1 MESSIREC
9 PCCGDM
15 ILGRRK
21 LVLHSEIE
29 NISEGSKS
37 NYTFNCPKCNLEWS
51 WYDTD
56 PRDILINNYRTRYIN
71 SMRKNPD
78 APTKKEIVDNP
89 LDNIWYIISFAFLPV
104 ILLFLLHILAYVA
117 YFCTFTL
124 WDPTDTTWGYIT
136 GYSYWAFIITGII
149 LVIMSCKY
157 GWNKFLLSRKYKKQM
172 EEYRKECIENGKYN
186 ENIKREQ
193 LRMLNEILSN
203 RGLFLV
209 TDL

>member
-21 LVLHSEIE
+21 LVLHSEIDK
-29 NISEGSKS
+29 ISEDSKS
-37 NYTFNCPKCNLEWS
+37 EYTFNCPKCNLEWS

-56 PRDILINNYRTRYIN
+56 PRRIIIDNYVNRYRTC
-71 SMRKNPD
+71 MKGNPM
-78 APTKKEIVDNP
+78 PPSKEEVGDNP
-89 LDNIWYIISFAFLPV
+89 FDNIWYIIGFALLPIIFL
-104 ILLFLLHILAYVA
+104 FSLHVLAYVA

-149 LVIMSCKY
+149 FVFMICKY
-157 GWNKFLLSRKYKKQM
+157 GWNKIQISIKN
-172 EEYRKECIENGKYN
+172 KEK
-186 ENIKREQ
+186 IKSIRRFVVKMKSSMNP
-193 LRMLNEILSN
+193 LKVNSLKS
-203 RGLFLV
+203 
-209 TDL
+209 